1 MRHDRFTNERFDL
14 AQVAAA
20 ELGFDVP
27 GIAVPVSEEAS
38 DETLFA
44 QVTNNAFAGRPLLV
58 RAGARIWLMGYSLGL
73 RMPKLCR
80 AGMTVLRSHMRVD
93 AGECLLMA
101 GGVEVS
107 QRIAVFEMLVGSETT
122 LWRMGRRASLLA
134 YALNRGVIIREALE
148 SFAVIGELWEL
159 RAENKRS
166 AVSAAM
172 NELRAELVK
181 HGRLPAG
188 FRFWFEKEAG
198 ARAVYAQ
205 AQVGNGNRVRG
216 MTNDEC
222 GMRNEEPV
230 ECHGVPVRREWAR
243 LSGAERK
250 KRLDALWERYA
261 WVPEHGDGETLGRG
275 DGETLRQ
282 SEAG

>member
-1 MRHDRFTNERFDL
+1 MNTRRFTNEGFDL

-20 ELGFDVP
+20 EMGFDVP
-27 GIAVPVSEEAS
+27 GMAVPVSEERS

-73 RMPKLCR
+73 KMPKLDR
-80 AGMTVLRSHMRVD
+80 AGMTLMRSHLRVD
-93 AGECLLMA
+93 AADCLLMA
-101 GGVEVS
+101 GGVEMG
-107 QRIAVFEMLVGSETT
+107 QRIAVFEMLVGGETT

-181 HGRLPAG
+181 HGRLPPG

-198 ARAVYAQ
+198 ARAVYSMVQ
-205 AQVGNGNRVRG
+205 RGNCNRAG
-216 MTNDEC
+216 AGQSDDET
-222 GMRNEEPV
+222 MRQGDC

-250 KRLDALWERYA
+250 RRLDALWERHA
-261 WVPEHGDGETLGRG
+261 WVPGSGDHETMGQGDFETLSEGR
-275 DGETLRQ
+275 
-282 SEAG
+282 AA